1 MSGLYGT
8 LELGQRAVQTQR
20 QGIELTGHN
29 IANVDNPAYARQRLD
44 VTTGPATIGADG
56 FRSAGV
62 TSDRVRQIRN
72 QLLDTNIQEERSLT
86 SFLEA
91 KRDLL
96 ASSRAELGPT
106 LLADLAGS
114 GTETVSGL
122 AKEMNALFLKFQDLA
137 NDPASPTHRKE
148 LLNQARNLA
157 NTFNDADQRLN
168 QINQQIDQDLAA
180 QAAEANSLL
189 GEIAN
194 LNQSIETAENRS
206 ASPANDLRDRR
217 TDKLEKLS
225 QLTALQTAESANG
238 VMTVLLNGEVMVEGG
253 NALGAFE
260 IAPNA
265 AGNLTAALVTENGQF
280 AVTLG
285 RLAGPTEARDEV
297 LVPLQQQL
305 NDLANQLIDEVNQ
318 VHQNGFDLEGNT
330 GQDFFQGNGA
340 ATIEVNSDLIENPGR
355 IQAAAEANAPGDNR
369 VLQELSRLSEVNHP
383 ALANLTFSERLTTVV
398 GDFATAINEA
408 ETRLEDQVAIQ
419 DLLLRERNAV
429 SGVSIDEEMTHLVKY
444 QNAFEASARL
454 VSVID
459 EMLQTVVN
467 LGR

>member
-1 MSGLYGT
+1 
-8 LELGQRAVQTQR
+8 
-20 QGIELTGHN
+20 
-29 IANVDNPAYARQRLD
+29 
-44 VTTGPATIGADG
+44 
-56 FRSAGV
+56 
-62 TSDRVRQIRN
+62 
-72 QLLDTNIQEERSLT
+72 
-86 SFLEA
+86 
-91 KRDLL
+91 
-96 ASSRAELGPT
+96 
-106 LLADLAGS
+106 
-114 GTETVSGL
+114 
-122 AKEMNALFLKFQDLA
+122 
-137 NDPASPTHRKE
+137 
-148 LLNQARNLA
+148 
-157 NTFNDADQRLN
+157 
-168 QINQQIDQDLAA
+168 
-180 QAAEANSLL
+180 
-189 GEIAN
+189 
-194 LNQSIETAENRS
+194 
-206 ASPANDLRDRR
+206 
-217 TDKLEKLS
+217 
-225 QLTALQTAESANG
+225 
-238 VMTVLLNGEVMVEGG
+238 MVEGG
-253 NALGAFE
+253 NALGSFE

-330 GQDFFQGNGA
+330 GQAFFQGNGA